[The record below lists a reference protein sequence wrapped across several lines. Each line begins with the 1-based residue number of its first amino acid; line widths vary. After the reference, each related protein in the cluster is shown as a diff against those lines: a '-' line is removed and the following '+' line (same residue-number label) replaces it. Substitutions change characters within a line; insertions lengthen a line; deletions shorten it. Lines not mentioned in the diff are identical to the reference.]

1 MTSSPS
7 SRKKDIVIILN
18 GISLRKKFFYHQL
31 LPALSKVA
39 NVKVLETLSKND
51 GVSLASKATLQ
62 YPDLILAAG
71 GDGTLNQVVNGVL
84 TGREAEVKLPV
95 IGLIPMGSGNDFART
110 AGLKADV
117 NQLLSL
123 VTRFEPKM
131 IDVGKVNFTA
141 FHSSGLKTRDERY
154 FINVADLGMGP
165 VVVDKVLRS
174 GRPFGHGLAYY
185 KSILSTFVSYKP
197 MLVKATSQDW
207 SWEGKLRTL
216 AVGNGKCYGHGLH
229 IAPDALLDDRL
240 FHVFICGRVS
250 AFDFIRFTGTLKK
263 GRHIRIPEVHYKV
276 ATSLELS
283 SESFCMIE
291 GDGEIFGTLPATVSL
306 IEKRLDFLI

>member
-1 MTSSPS
+1 MTLSPS
-7 SRKKDIVIILN
+7 SRKKDIVVILN

-39 NVKVLETLSKND
+39 NVEVLETLSKND
-51 GVSLASKATLQ
+51 AVSLASKATLQ
-62 YPDLILAAG
+62 SPDLILAAG

-84 TGREAEVKLPV
+84 TGRETEVNLPV

-110 AGLKADV
+110 AGLKADAK
-117 NQLLSL
+117 QLQSL
-123 VTRFEPKM
+123 VTRFEPKK
-131 IDVGKVNFTA
+131 IDVGTINFTP
-141 FHSSGLKTRDERY
+141 FSSAGTTSRGERY
-154 FINVADLGMGP
+154 FINVADCGMGP
-165 VVVDKVLRS
+165 VVVDKVLKSSRS
-174 GRPFGHGLAYY
+174 FGHGLAYY
-185 KSILSTFVSYKP
+185 KSILSTFISYKP
-197 MLVKATSQDW
+197 MPVKVATQDW
-207 SWEGKLRTL
+207 CWEGKLRTL

-276 ATSLELS
+276 ATSLELT

-306 IEKRLDFLI
+306 VEKRLDFLI

>member
-1 MTSSPS
+1 
-7 SRKKDIVIILN
+7 
-18 GISLRKKFFYHQL
+18 
-31 LPALSKVA
+31 VA
-39 NVKVLETLSKND
+39 NVEVLETLSKND

-110 AGLKADV
+110 AGLKADAK
-117 NQLLSL
+117 QLLSL
-123 VTRFEPKM
+123 VTRFEPRK
-131 IDVGKVNFTA
+131 IDVGKVNFTP
-141 FHSSGLKTRDERY
+141 FHSTTRSERY

-197 MLVKATSQDW
+197 MQVKAISQEW

-250 AFDFIRFTGTLKK
+250 TFDFIRFTGTLKK
-263 GRHIRIPEVHYKV
+263 GGHIRIPEVHYKV
-276 ATSLELS
+276 ATSVELS
-283 SESFCMIE
+283 SESICMIE

-306 IEKRLDFLI
+306 IEKRLAFLI

>member
-7 SRKKDIVIILN
+7 PRKKDIVIILN

-39 NVKVLETLSKND
+39 NVEVLETLSKND
-51 GVSLASKATLQ
+51 AVSLASKATLQ

-84 TGREAEVKLPV
+84 TGRETEIKLPV

-110 AGLKADV
+110 AGLKADAK
-117 NQLLSL
+117 QLVSL
-123 VTRFEPKM
+123 ITRFELKK
-131 IDVGKVNFTA
+131 IDVGKVNFTP
-141 FHSSGLKTRDERY
+141 FHSTKRSERY

-197 MLVKATSQDW
+197 MQVKAISQDW

-263 GRHIRIPEVHYKV
+263 GGHIRLPEVHYKV

-283 SESFCMIE
+283 SDSFCMIE